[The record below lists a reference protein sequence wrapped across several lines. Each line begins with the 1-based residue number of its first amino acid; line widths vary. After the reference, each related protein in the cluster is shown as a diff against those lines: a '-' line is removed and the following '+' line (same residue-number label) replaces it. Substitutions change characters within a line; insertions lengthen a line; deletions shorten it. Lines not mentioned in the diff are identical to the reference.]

1 MWSVDNET
9 DKARDGRSRK
19 KKRERK
25 VRKVGKRS
33 ENTGRVMVSGS
44 VLMEV
49 ETVLQTQVAFRVSFR
64 CFIFCNFSLLCVYL
78 NFGMYWWI
86 EM

>member
-1 MWSVDNET
+1 MWSIDNET
-9 DKARDGRSRK
+9 EKAKDGRSRK
-19 KKRERK
+19 KKRERR

-33 ENTGRVMVSGS
+33 EKSGRVMVSGS

-64 CFIFCNFSLLCVYL
+64 CFYLFVIVHYYVLYLIFHLFS
-78 NFGMYWWI
+78 
-86 EM
+86 